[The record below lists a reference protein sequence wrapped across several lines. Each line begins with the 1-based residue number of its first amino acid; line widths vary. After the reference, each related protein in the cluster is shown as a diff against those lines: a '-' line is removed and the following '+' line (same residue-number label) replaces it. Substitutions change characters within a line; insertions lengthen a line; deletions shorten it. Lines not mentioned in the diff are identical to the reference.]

1 MSPYPRSLSRILKSC
16 QISVR
21 VCHCSQTE
29 FGKKGNYLEN
39 NLTPR
44 TMSAPLQSVTILIL
58 QKSTIET
65 QLALIVSSEAQLL
78 GSGDILRSCTFSW
91 SSVIKGNL
99 IEQTTFLG
107 QTTRF
112 KELAVVCKVFNFTD
126 EEVISVKWCPSNSW
140 PWKLG
145 GFWIKHLRVRAWIS
159 RLEG

>member
-1 MSPYPRSLSRILKSC
+1 MSPVLFLKYHRLTHLIRNSKSC
-16 QISVR
+16 QISLR

-29 FGKKGNYLEN
+29 LGKKGNYLEN

-91 SSVIKGNL
+91 SSVIKRESNWTNNFFWAKQQDLKNCQFSTLLAKKL
-99 IEQTTFLG
+99 IQWNNIQFLTFKIGRNLG
-107 QTTRF
+107 QT
-112 KELAVVCKVFNFTD
+112 
-126 EEVISVKWCPSNSW
+126 S
-140 PWKLG
+140 
-145 GFWIKHLRVRAWIS
+145 
-159 RLEG
+159 